1 MEHPMSHVILI
12 RHGQA
17 NTTAR
22 DEGSYDKLSD
32 LGWQQARWLGEH
44 LRGSGDR
51 FARSYTGTL
60 TRHIETSQAIA
71 PNCDSTTI
79 QDPRL
84 NEMEYFTLAQ
94 LFDAQHG
101 QPMPQDRE
109 GFIQHLPQ
117 LFTAWKDGIL
127 KGAPESFD
135 NFENRVGEA
144 LHEIAAGEGR
154 AIVVTSGGLIGM
166 AMRVTMRLDM
176 AAFAHACLSI
186 KNTSLHGWQPL
197 PTGLALAQFNA
208 TPHLETPERQF
219 AQTHL

>member
-1 MEHPMSHVILI
+1 MSHVILI

-22 DEGSYDKLSD
+22 DEGSYDRLSE
-32 LGWQQARWLGEH
+32 LGWQQSRWLGEH
-44 LRGSGDR
+44 LRAAGDR
-51 FARSYTGTL
+51 FARCYTGTL
-60 TRHIETSQAIA
+60 TRHIETCEGIA
-71 PNCDSTTI
+71 PDSAADPI
-79 QDPRL
+79 RDPRL
-84 NEMEYFTLAQ
+84 NELEYFTMAQ
-94 LFDAQHG
+94 LFAEQHG
-101 QPMPQDRE
+101 QPVPLDRE
-109 GFIQHLPQ
+109 GFIHHLPQ
-117 LFTAWKDGIL
+117 LFGAWKDGLL

-135 NFENRVGEA
+135 GFENRVGEA
-144 LHEIAAGEGR
+144 LHEIAQGDGR

-176 AAFAHACLSI
+176 AAYAHACLAI

-197 PTGLALAQFNA
+197 ATGLALTQFNA